1 MSKKKGADPEITRK
15 NIISAATE
23 EFYEHGYE
31 KASLRQICARAG
43 VTTGAIYCFFK
54 NKEDLLSNVM
64 EPIFQVV
71 NSISTEYNRILED
84 DFASFENFRVF
95 FSANRKLYR
104 ILHTNL
110 NNPVI
115 AEYLDKLDDEFSR
128 QIVKLAGM
136 YVSGKTYLPQ
146 DLDAYTIKC
155 LSHSMVSII
164 VKIIAEESDDR
175 LATAHLVTT
184 MRVFKNGILSL
195 LG

>member
-1 MSKKKGADPEITRK
+1 MSKKKGAIPEITK
-15 NIISAATE
+15 KEIISAATE

-43 VTTGAIYCFFK
+43 VTTGAVYCFFE
-54 NKEDLLSNVM
+54 NKEDLFLNVM
-64 EPIFQVV
+64 EPIFRVV
-71 NSISTEYNRILED
+71 NSISREYSSILED

-104 ILHTNL
+104 ILYTNI

-115 AEYLDKLDDEFSR
+115 AQYLDKLDEEFAS

-136 YVSGKTYLPQ
+136 YVSNKTYLPQ
-146 DLDAYTIKC
+146 ELDSYTIKC
-155 LSHSMVSII
+155 LSHSMVSVI
-164 VKIIAEESDDR
+164 VRIIAEESDDR
-175 LATAHLVTT
+175 IATGHLITT

>member
-1 MSKKKGADPEITRK
+1 MSKKKGAISEVTTK
-15 NIISAATE
+15 EIISAATE

-43 VTTGAIYCFFK
+43 VTTGAVYCFFQ
-54 NKEDLLSNVM
+54 NKEDLLFNVM
-64 EPIFQVV
+64 EPIFNVV
-71 NSISTEYNRILED
+71 NSISQEYSSILED

-115 AEYLDKLDDEFSR
+115 SEYLDKLDEEFSR

-136 YVSGKTYLPQ
+136 YVEGKTYLPQ
-146 DLDAYTIKC
+146 ELDAYTIKC
-155 LSHSMVSII
+155 LSHSMVSMII
-164 VKIIAEESDDR
+164 KIIAEETDDK
-175 LATAHLVTT
+175 LATAHLITT

-195 LG
+195 LK

>member
-1 MSKKKGADPEITRK
+1 MSKKKGAISEVTTK
-15 NIISAATE
+15 EIISAATE

-43 VTTGAIYCFFK
+43 VTTGAVYCFFQ
-54 NKEDLLSNVM
+54 NKEDLLFNVM
-64 EPIFQVV
+64 EPIFNVV
-71 NSISTEYNRILED
+71 NSISQEYSIILED

-115 AEYLDKLDDEFSR
+115 SEYLDKLDEEFSR

-136 YVSGKTYLPQ
+136 YVEGKTYLPQ
-146 DLDAYTIKC
+146 ELDAYTIKC
-155 LSHSMVSII
+155 LSHSMVSMII
-164 VKIIAEESDDR
+164 KIIAEETDDK
-175 LATAHLVTT
+175 LATAHLITT

-195 LG
+195 LK

>member
-43 VTTGAIYCFFK
+43 VTTGAIYCFFE